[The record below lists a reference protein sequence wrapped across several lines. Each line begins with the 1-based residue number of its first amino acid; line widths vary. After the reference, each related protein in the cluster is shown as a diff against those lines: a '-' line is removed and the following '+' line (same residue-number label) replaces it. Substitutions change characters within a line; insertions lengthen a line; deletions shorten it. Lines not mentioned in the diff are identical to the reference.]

1 MTNNERLYRRFKIM
15 NENTFYSLV
24 RNTTEFNNED
34 KDKINQYVENLKERF
49 QKENSDEYYYST
61 LSILKNDIMF
71 YKKINKSEA
80 VEILIKTIDPNFDMY
95 QIYYEMGNIKNITEE
110 IKKQFNFFSL
120 EMIKKETDFI
130 KYNQLED
137 IYSFEKKLIK

>member
-34 KDKINQYVENLKERF
+34 KEKINQYFENLKERF
-49 QKENSDEYYYST
+49 QKDNSDEYYYST

>member
-1 MTNNERLYRRFKIM
+1 
-15 NENTFYSLV
+15 
-24 RNTTEFNNED
+24 
-34 KDKINQYVENLKERF
+34 
-49 QKENSDEYYYST
+49 
-61 LSILKNDIMF
+61 MF

>member
-49 QKENSDEYYYST
+49 QKDNSDEYYYST